1 MFESSLPAHM
11 ILDHLLAVLDIGVT
25 HFTVCDIRDGW
36 GLCFDAC
43 KTASLHYCLAGGG
56 TLTARGFLPIR
67 LDPHSFVLLPPGIA
81 YRIES
86 LTSKATQ
93 LEHRGRVR
101 GAASQETVPTLTAG
115 EGKRGVETACGELR
129 AGLADGVD
137 LFASLGKPLVVHFGC
152 TDGLRDQFVM
162 LLAETSQPRLGSRV
176 LTEALLKQCLVIALR
191 RWIERDPSPL
201 PWLAAMADARLNRAF
216 HAMFEQPA
224 VAYTVDSLA
233 LIAGMSRSAFA
244 SAFRHAFGQSPMSL
258 VKVVRLRRASELLI
272 TTALP
277 VGEVAKRV
285 GFASRSNFSVAF
297 SEYHGTDPSGFR
309 RKFSVEAERQ
319 QLR

>member
-1 MFESSLPAHM
+1 MSTPSAIAIAPPPAE
-11 ILDHLLAVLDIGVT
+11 IAVPYSATYLLEE
-25 HFTVCDIRDGW
+25 R
-36 GLCFDAC
+36 
-43 KTASLHYCLAGGG
+43 
-56 TLTARGFLPIR
+56 
-67 LDPHSFVLLPPGIA
+67 
-81 YRIES
+81 
-86 LTSKATQ
+86 
-93 LEHRGRVR
+93 
-101 GAASQETVPTLTAG
+101 
-115 EGKRGVETACGELR
+115 
-129 AGLADGVD
+129 
-137 LFASLGKPLVVHFGC
+137 
-152 TDGLRDQFVM
+152 GLRSWLLTRDHKRIGIMFFV
-162 LLAETSQPRLGSRV
+162 A
-176 LTEALLKQCLVIALR
+176 I
-191 RWIERDPSPL
+191 
-201 PWLAAMADARLNRAF
+201 
-216 HAMFEQPA
+216 
-224 VAYTVDSLA
+224 SLA